1 MLIEP
6 FDHRLAQRARVELG
20 RAGDAGRAQHSQ
32 ERKEL
37 AVPIRSGREDAE
49 PVAELGGDA
58 RLEHRAIKVVHGEIT
73 CRQSILI
80 DWRVNLAGF
89 AAWRVRSWE
98 I

>member
-37 AVPIRSGREDAE
+37 AVPIRSGREDTE
-49 PVAELGGDA
+49 PGAELGGDGASSSA
-58 RLEHRAIKVVHGEIT
+58 RSKSMKILHAEKPKKRAGPT
-73 CRQSILI
+73 NFT
-80 DWRVNLAGF
+80 D
-89 AAWRVRSWE
+89 
-98 I
+98 